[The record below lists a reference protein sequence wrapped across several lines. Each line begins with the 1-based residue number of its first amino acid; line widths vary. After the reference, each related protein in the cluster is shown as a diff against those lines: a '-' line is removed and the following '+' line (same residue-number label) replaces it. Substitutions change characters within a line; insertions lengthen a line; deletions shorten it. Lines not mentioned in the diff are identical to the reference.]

1 MSICLRRREFIAALG
16 GAAASWPL
24 AARAQQTG
32 MPTIGFLNSASA
44 LNYARPVAAFRRGL
58 SEAGYVEGRNV
69 RVEYRWADG
78 HYDQLPA
85 LAADLVRRKVAV
97 IVAGGGPSAL
107 AARTGTMT
115 VLIVFS
121 TAVDPVEI
129 GLVAGM
135 SRPGG
140 NVTGIAN
147 LNVEVGPK
155 RVELLHEA
163 VRAATVMAALVN
175 PANPNAGAVS
185 RESQA
190 AAHSLGLEFHV
201 LQASTE
207 REVEEA
213 FASLRQLRAG
223 GLVIDPDPFF
233 NARSE
238 LLGDLAL
245 RHGVPAI
252 YQYPEFVAAGGLMS
266 YGGSIT
272 DNYRLVGIY
281 TGRILRGEKPADLPV
296 QQATKV
302 ELIINLKT
310 AKALGIN
317 LPLTLL
323 ARAEEVIE

>member
-1 MSICLRRREFIAALG
+1 MILRRDFITLLG
-16 GAAASWPL
+16 GAASWPL
-24 AARAQQTG
+24 AARAQPSA
-32 MPTIGFLNSASA
+32 MPVIGFLNSASA
-44 LNYARPVAAFRRGL
+44 SEYARPVAAFRRGL

-69 RVEYRWADG
+69 LVEYRWAEG

-107 AARTGTMT
+107 AAKTGSMT
-115 VLIVFS
+115 IPIVFS
-121 TAVDPVEI
+121 TAADPVEI
-129 GLVAGM
+129 GLVASM
-135 SRPGG
+135 SRPSG
-140 NVTGIAN
+140 NVTGIRN
-147 LNVEVGPK
+147 LNLEAWPK

-163 VRAATVMAALVN
+163 VPTAIIMAELAN
-175 PANPNAGAVS
+175 PANPNAGAIS
-185 RESQA
+185 RETQA
-190 AAHSLGLEFHV
+190 AAHSLGLQFHV
-201 LQASTE
+201 LYASTE
-207 REVEEA
+207 PEVEGA

-245 RHGVPAI
+245 RHAVPAI

-296 QQATKV
+296 QQASKI

-310 AKALGIN
+310 AKALGIS
-317 LPLTLL
+317 LPFTLL
-323 ARAEEVIE
+323 ALANEVIE

>member
-1 MSICLRRREFIAALG
+1 MRRRAFISLLG
-16 GAAASWPL
+16 GAAAWPL
-24 AARAQQTG
+24 AARAQQPA
-32 MPTIGFLNSASA
+32 MPVIGFLNSASA
-44 LNYARPVAAFRRGL
+44 SEYAGPIAAFRRGL

-69 RVEYRWADG
+69 LVEYRWAEG

-85 LAADLVRRKVAV
+85 LAADLVKRKVAV

-107 AARTGTMT
+107 AAKTGTMT
-115 VLIVFS
+115 IPIVFS

-129 GLVAGM
+129 GLVASM
-135 SRPGG
+135 SRPSG
-140 NVTGIAN
+140 NVTGIRN
-147 LNVEVGPK
+147 LNLDAWPK

-163 VRAATVMAALVN
+163 VPTAIIMAALTN
-175 PANPNAGAVS
+175 PANPNAGAIS
-185 RESQA
+185 KERQA

-201 LQASTE
+201 VYASTE

-245 RHGVPAI
+245 RHAMPAI

-281 TGRILRGEKPADLPV
+281 TGRILKGEKPADLPV
-296 QQATKV
+296 QQASKV
-302 ELIINLKT
+302 QLIINLKT
-310 AKALGIN
+310 AKALGIS
-317 LPLTLL
+317 LPLTLI
-323 ARAEEVIE
+323 ARADEVIE